1 MTFSYYSATML
12 LGVFILGEVKKV
24 SVSFNPE
31 DVEFLENFEGKNFS
45 DKIRNVIS
53 SYKIFS
59 DIILKTGRK
68 LKEKEID
75 LKEEDYIIEWITG
88 EKFKVNGTHIKA
100 VAKFRKE
107 LEKTMSVESSWDF
120 IKMLMEIRE

>member
-1 MTFSYYSATML
+1 ML